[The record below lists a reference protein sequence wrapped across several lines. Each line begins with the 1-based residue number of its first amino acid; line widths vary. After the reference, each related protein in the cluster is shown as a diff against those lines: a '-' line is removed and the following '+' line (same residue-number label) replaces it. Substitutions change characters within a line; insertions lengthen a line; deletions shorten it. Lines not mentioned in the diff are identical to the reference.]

1 MNSARTQSI
10 LSLADQSEPVSAI
23 ADACRVS
30 PGYVYG
36 VLRTY
41 RPNRTR
47 KPRTRTSEKRK
58 LILGLLARGH
68 LAPRVA
74 VLAQVSNAYVYRL
87 QSEGAS

>member
-1 MNSARTQSI
+1 MNSARIQSI
-10 LSLADQSEPVSAI
+10 LSLHDGGHSVAI
-23 ADACRVS
+23 IAADAEVS

-36 VLRTY
+36 VLRQH
-41 RPNRTR
+41 RPARSR

-74 VLAQVSNAYVYRL
+74 VLAQVSAAYVYRL